1 MDFFSLLCAMSVKI
15 ESFKA
20 GHLEKSVGYQYF
32 VPETINVPWSWND
45 NTLNELLEKASVRLG
60 ELNSYATLVP
70 SIELFIQLHVTKEAV
85 LSSRIEGT
93 QTNMDEALMPR
104 EEINPLRRNDWQE
117 VSNYTKAMNT
127 AIENLGKLPLSS
139 RLLRE
144 AHGIILDYVRGEHKL
159 PGQFRTSQ
167 NWIGGASLA
176 DARFIP
182 PIHTLVN
189 PLMGDLENFLH
200 NKDLHM
206 PTLIKAGIAH
216 YQFETIHPFL
226 DGNGRVGRL
235 LITLFLVNEK
245 ILNKPL
251 LYLSAF
257 FEKNK
262 SLYYDN
268 LTRVREKNDMLQW
281 LKYFLTGIEQ
291 TASQSVDTL
300 GKILALKQQIENDM
314 HARLGRRS
322 AKGLL
327 LLNSLFSHPVVTV
340 SEIEKTCDLSKKAAN
355 ELAIAFEKN
364 GWLVE
369 TTGQTRNRIFVF
381 ESYTRLFA

>member
-1 MDFFSLLCAMSVKI
+1 MDFFSLLCSMSIKI
-15 ESFKA
+15 ETFKA
-20 GHLEKSVGYQYF
+20 GHLEKSIGYQYF
-32 VPETINVPWSWND
+32 VPENINVQWAWSD
-45 NTLNELLEKASVRLG
+45 NALNELLEKASIKLG
-60 ELNSYATLVP
+60 ELNSYALLVP
-70 SIELFIQLHVTKEAV
+70 NIELFIQLHVTKEAV

-93 QTNMDEALMPR
+93 QTNINEALMPR
-104 EEINPLRRNDWQE
+104 EEISAIRRSDWQE
-117 VSNYTKAMNT
+117 VNNYSKAMNK
-127 AIENLGKLPLSS
+127 AIEKLNELPLSS

-144 AHGIILDYVRGEHKL
+144 AHAIILDHVRGEDKL
-159 PGQFRTSQ
+159 PGHFRTSQ

-182 PIHTLVN
+182 PIHSLVN

-200 NKDLHM
+200 NKDLHI
-206 PTLIKAGIAH
+206 PTLIKAAIAH

-268 LTRVREKNDMLQW
+268 LTRVREKNDLLQW
-281 LKYFLTGIEQ
+281 LKYFLIGVEQ
-291 TASQSVDTL
+291 TASQSVETL
-300 GKILALKQQIENDM
+300 GKVLELKQQVENEM
-314 HARLGRRS
+314 HSKLGRRS
-322 AKGLL
+322 AKGFL
-327 LLNSLFSHPVVTV
+327 LLNALFIHPVMSV
-340 SEIEKTCDLSKKAAN
+340 SVIEKKCGLSKKSAN
-355 ELAIAFEKN
+355 ELAVAFEKQ
-364 GWLVE
+364 GWLKEV
-369 TTGQTRNRIFVF
+369 TGQTRNRVFVF
-381 ESYTRLFA
+381 EPYLNLFE

>member
-1 MDFFSLLCAMSVKI
+1 
-15 ESFKA
+15 
-20 GHLEKSVGYQYF
+20 
-32 VPETINVPWSWND
+32 
-45 NTLNELLEKASVRLG
+45 
-60 ELNSYATLVP
+60 
-70 SIELFIQLHVTKEAV
+70 
-85 LSSRIEGT
+85 
-93 QTNMDEALMPR
+93 
-104 EEINPLRRNDWQE
+104 
-117 VSNYTKAMNT
+117 
-127 AIENLGKLPLSS
+127 
-139 RLLRE
+139 
-144 AHGIILDYVRGEHKL
+144 
-159 PGQFRTSQ
+159 
-167 NWIGGASLA
+167 
-176 DARFIP
+176 
-182 PIHTLVN
+182 
-189 PLMGDLENFLH
+189 
-200 NKDLHM
+200 
-206 PTLIKAGIAH
+206 
-216 YQFETIHPFL
+216 
-226 DGNGRVGRL
+226 
-235 LITLFLVNEK
+235 
-245 ILNKPL
+245 L

>member
-1 MDFFSLLCAMSVKI
+1 MNYFSLLCAMAIKI

-20 GHLEKSVGYQYF
+20 GHKEKSIGYQYF
-32 VPETINVPWSWND
+32 VPENIDTAWTWTD
-45 NTLNELLEKASVRLG
+45 NTLNELLEKASIKLG

-70 SIELFIQLHVTKEAV
+70 NIELFIRLHITKEAV

-117 VSNYTKAMNT
+117 VSNYTKAMNI
-127 AIENLGKLPLSS
+127 AIEKLNELPLSS

-144 AHGIILDYVRGEHKL
+144 AHSVILDNVRGEHKL
-159 PGQFRTSQ
+159 PGYFRTSQ

-182 PIHTLVN
+182 PVHTLVQ

-200 NKDLHM
+200 NKDLHI

-235 LITLFLVNEK
+235 LITLFLVSEK

-262 SLYYDN
+262 ILYYDN
-268 LTRVREKNDMLQW
+268 LTHVRENNDMLQW
-281 LKYFLTGIEQ
+281 LKYFLVGIEQ

-300 GKILALKQQIENDM
+300 GKILALKHKIENDM
-314 HARLGRRS
+314 HKKLGRRS

-327 LLNSLFSHPVVTV
+327 LLNHLFINPVMTV
-340 SEIEKTCDLSKKAAN
+340 SEIEKACSLSKKAGN
-355 ELAIAFEKN
+355 ELAMAFEKQ
-364 GWLVE
+364 GWLKEV
-369 TTGQTRNRIFVF
+369 TGQTRNRIFVF
-381 ESYTRLFA
+381 EPYTRLFA